1 MPVKPL
7 EIDLWLPT
15 FGAGVA
21 DGPDQLICDAARLAE
36 SLGFGGLWTIDHPLA
51 GAEIHD
57 VSWLEP
63 LTALSAVAA
72 VTDRIRLGTAILV
85 AGIRHPIWLAK
96 QLATLALVAGDRVT
110 LGAASGWYGKEY
122 ESLGVSIQQ
131 RRALTDECLE
141 ATRQLLETPSVTFS
155 GTGWS
160 FEDVS
165 IAPRPGWRIPFYIG
179 GGSRLPDAGSEN
191 DVAHLSPSVLNRVA
205 RYEGWLAPCAGS
217 EQVTID
223 DLAQVQA
230 TVDGSAS
237 FGFSHVQ
244 WVHLVDTDDRDRALD
259 EQIPAF
265 RQTMGSWQSREHLE
279 RTYLTGSIG
288 DIRARLRR
296 LHIAGFDNVILGPVV
311 RDLDQIELLGGL
323 LTGIAPDGG
332 ITLDDREDGERGT

>member
-1 MPVKPL
+1 MTVEPL

-15 FGAGVA
+15 FGTGAVNE
-21 DGPDQLICDAARLAE
+21 PDRLICDAARLAE

-63 LTALSAVAA
+63 LTVLSAAAA

-96 QLATLALVAGDRVT
+96 QIATLAVIAGDRVT
-110 LGAASGWYGKEY
+110 LGAASGWYDKEY
-122 ESLGVSIQQ
+122 ESLGASIRQ

-141 ATRQLLETPSVTFS
+141 ATRQLLEGPSVTFH

-191 DVAHLSPSVLNRVA
+191 DVAQLSPSVLNRIT
-205 RYEGWLAPCAGS
+205 RYEGWLAPCAGN
-217 EQVTID
+217 EQATLD
-223 DLAQVQA
+223 DLAQVQEA
-230 TVDGSAS
+230 VDDPAS
-237 FGFSHVQ
+237 FGFAHVQ
-244 WVHLVDTDDRDRALD
+244 WVHLVDTDDRERALD

-265 RQTMGSWQSREHLE
+265 RQTMGSWHSREHLQ
-279 RTYLTGSIG
+279 RTYLTGSMS
-288 DIRARLRR
+288 DIRARLRE
-296 LHIAGFDNVILGPVV
+296 LHAAGFDHVILGPVV
-311 RDLDQIELLGGL
+311 RNLDQIELLGGL
-323 LTGIAPDGG
+323 LTGITSDGRE
-332 ITLDDREDGERGT
+332 DRERAS